1 MAQFPSDTSAS
12 DVWSLRDVY
21 KAEAGDEWPTTIIPY
36 GNWSLASASHV
47 GQDTSPT
54 GNSSSFSFSRKGT
67 KFYHAPYN
75 TQTIYESDV
84 STAWDTSTLSLVSGN
99 TIAAGGSVF
108 DTHISYDGYNIYAC
122 IYNTGIRQYT
132 LSTAFDLSTASLTTT
147 LTAPTLVSN
156 SVGGVYLSD
165 DGTRMIVVEQATD
178 TFSDYT
184 LSTPW
189 DLTTATKNGQLS
201 IGAYDTHPRCVVVH
215 PDGGTIFVQMTS
227 GNTIDEWSLATPW
240 TVSSGASYVREISY
254 SSDAG
259 TSGMGLDVKRD
270 GTKLYVGSYATV
282 DIDYWSI

>member
-1 MAQFPSDTSAS
+1 MTVYSSDSTSGIWTLNEA
-12 DVWSLRDVY
+12 RDAKYVDAWPGLFFSY
-21 KAEAGDEWPTTIIPY
+21 GD
-36 GNWSLASASHV
+36 WSLASASHV

-54 GNSSSFSFSRKGT
+54 GNSSAFPFSRDGT

-99 TIAAGGSVF
+99 TIATGGSVF
-108 DTHISYDGYNIYAC
+108 DTHISYDGYNVYAC
-122 IYNTGIRQYT
+122 LYNTGIRQYT

-147 LTAPTLVSN
+147 LTSPTLVSN

-215 PDGGTIFVQMTS
+215 PEGTTIFVQMTS
-227 GNTIDEWSLATPW
+227 SSTIDEWSLTTPW

-270 GTKLYVGSYATV
+270 GTRLYVGSYATV
-282 DIDYWSI
+282 NIDYWSI